1 MGEFSPEFNTT
12 LDVTVPAAS
21 DVDDEER
28 ERRKR
33 LPGETEDEYI
43 QRAFTDLMQTLY
55 DRGLLKRPGAGQ
67 GINKAKQDF
76 LNQIK
81 SKNPEAKMLVPESFS
96 SENTATASQPNE
108 SNISM
113 IQIYMLLFCLSII
126 LVIGGLIVLRL
137 VALHRERKKKK
148 EENEKKKEKKEK

>member
-1 MGEFSPEFNTT
+1 MGLLLIYFHLKFKFPRSGPGVSVEFSPEFNTT

-55 DRGLLKRPGAGQ
+55 DRGLLKRVRFGR
-67 GINKAKQDF
+67 
-76 LNQIK
+76 
-81 SKNPEAKMLVPESFS
+81 ES
-96 SENTATASQPNE
+96 
-108 SNISM
+108 
-113 IQIYMLLFCLSII
+113 
-126 LVIGGLIVLRL
+126 
-137 VALHRERKKKK
+137 
-148 EENEKKKEKKEK
+148 